1 MMLTADRAVESLV
14 EKFASICSDDY
25 SLTTDRSSEIIDYV
39 MGVTDKFP
47 EMMGKTSHYV
57 YRTVE
62 ALEKLGKKEDGDI
75 FFRAGAVAMH
85 LESNYFRRSPWG
97 VNAFAACLG
106 QDSEAYGLNG
116 KSKSPDRMGALLS
129 RLKKMK
135 QFAGEEEL
143 LSELKSRVKRAQW
156 LFDSKKADS
165 QGNFRDVLDALILVN
180 LCSHPDVE
188 FANKDEIKKLS
199 ALLPELFQHVMAND
213 AEKLHKELY
222 ALIEPLI
229 AGSVQ
234 GKQNSSTQLLGE
246 EFLKQKRSEL
256 IASHYPE
263 ITFSAK
269 HHVSHAVFHQTMV
282 LISSAVLYLT
292 NISGGKQRFLDNVS
306 EVGKELM
313 KVVQHLHELYPMEV
327 RKYLLSMNPRSR
339 SEDDL
344 LAGLV
349 PLDEPYQLIE
359 LMQIEL
365 NSYRVSWSILKAA
378 VANQPEK
385 SMRAYEIVKA
395 PFLKLCFQKM
405 MLDQNITLLHP
416 ESSIEEAV
424 FRVLRQPLEGGRQG
438 LAIARYLSGEY
449 SLEEYWADKDSRG
462 LFNHVNR
469 DRKRINNLISI
480 SFLPID
486 SDPMHRFAILLTH
499 PEWTLDIISDM
510 YHSYAFSGEQI
521 LNRYGD
527 DPQVKRE
534 QLLTSLISLNGMT
547 DYTYQSMP
555 QDEYRRIL
563 QHNLEHAL
571 KQYKKLPTDTRIL
584 TLEVAFEQRDAI
596 PKKQLVAAVQAG
608 LQDASKRANSIA
620 LAAFN
625 HVPDQELYMMIYR
638 AEKKASIKEMA
649 LTAVR
654 SLENSRELYMELL
667 QNEKAGEWKNL
678 IQILLDT
685 AELSPEY
692 AHAALADLADA
703 KKMSRISWLPL
714 KELPSLIRSAD
725 GQPLDDRIKQ
735 YILLQSIDHGSGPN
749 ERLNELREYVSEAS
763 LIRFSTE
770 LLQLWIQDGAPAKEK
785 WVMYISALFGDIQ
798 IVHILTPQIKEWTEN
813 SRGAIAAEAVKVL
826 AYLKEPVALMAI
838 DKVKRSVKNRQVKGA
853 AEEALQLAAEN
864 MGLTAEQLEDRLVT
878 SLGFD
883 EKGTLQLSYGER
895 SFQVKVN
902 ADLQVVVI
910 NEETGKAVKSLPA
923 PAQKD
928 DPELAAQSK
937 TRFTQLKKDLKTMV
951 TIQTARLEESL
962 SKQRLWTAEEWTSL
976 FVDNVI
982 MQKFAVGLIWG
993 IYENGELVR
1002 TFRYMEDG
1010 TFNTVDEDETELP
1023 SEAQVGLVHPLELD
1037 QETLEGWS
1045 TQLEDYEVKQPF
1057 EQLKRQVHLIEEE
1070 EQDKTEYDRLPEDE
1084 FSPTALPKALEKYG
1098 WIKGPAQDGGWF
1110 NEFYKEYGEI
1120 VAELQFSGTSITY
1133 YEGME
1138 DVTLES
1144 LHFFKPNGKR
1154 QHYYYAD
1161 NKSIPLGKIP
1171 GRVFSETIY
1180 DILRAAGR

>member
-1 MMLTADRAVESLV
+1 MMLTADRVVESLV

-165 QGNFRDVLDALILVN
+165 QGNYRDVLDALILVN
-180 LCSHPDVE
+180 LCSHPEVE

-306 EVGKELM
+306 EVGKEIM
-313 KVVQHLHELYPMEV
+313 EVVQHLHELYPMEV

-359 LMQIEL
+359 LMQMEL

-424 FRVLRQPLEGGRQG
+424 FHVLRQPLEGGRQG

-449 SLEEYWADKDSRG
+449 SLQEYWADKDSRG

-486 SDPMHRFAILLTH
+486 SEPMHRFAILLTH

-521 LNRYGD
+521 LNRYGN

-654 SLENSRELYMELL
+654 SLENSRELYTELL

-937 TRFTQLKKDLKTMV
+937 ARFTQLKKDLKTMV

-1110 NEFYKEYGEI
+1110 NEFYKEYGEV

>member
-1 MMLTADRAVESLV
+1 MLTADRAVESLV

-39 MGVTDKFP
+39 MGATEKFP

-62 ALEKLGKKEDGDI
+62 ALSKLGKKEDGDI
-75 FFRAGAVAMH
+75 FFRAGAIAMH

-97 VNAFAACLG
+97 VNAFTACLG
-106 QDSEAYGLNG
+106 DDSEAYGLNG
-116 KSKSPDRMGALLS
+116 KSKSSDRMATLLS

-135 QFAGEEEL
+135 QYAGEEEI
-143 LSELKSRVKRAQW
+143 LSELKRRVKRAQW

-165 QGNFRDVLDALILVN
+165 QGNFRDVIDAMMLVH
-180 LCSHPDVE
+180 LCVQPDVE
-188 FANKDEIKKLS
+188 FVNKQEIKDMS
-199 ALLPELFQHVMAND
+199 SVLPELFQHVMAND
-213 AEKLHKELY
+213 AAKLHQELY
-222 ALIEPLI
+222 RLIEPLVT
-229 AGSVQ
+229 GNVQ
-234 GKQNSSTQLLGE
+234 GKQNSSSQLLEE
-246 EFLKQKRSEL
+246 EFLKRKRSEL
-256 IASHYPE
+256 IAKHYPE
-263 ITFSAK
+263 ITYSAK
-269 HHVSHAVFHQTMV
+269 HHVSHAEFHQTMV
-282 LISSAVLYLT
+282 LLSSAVLYLT
-292 NISGGKQRFLDNVS
+292 NINGGKQRFLDNVS
-306 EVGKELM
+306 DVGKVLLE
-313 KVVQHLHELYPMEV
+313 VIHHLHELYPMEV

-344 LAGLV
+344 LSGLI
-349 PLDEPYQLIE
+349 PLNEPYQLIE
-359 LMQIEL
+359 MTQLEL
-365 NSYRVSWSILKAA
+365 NSYRVSWIIIKAA
-378 VANQPEK
+378 IANQPEHAK
-385 SMRAYEIVKA
+385 RAYEIVRA
-395 PFLKLCFQKM
+395 PFLKLCLHKM
-405 MLDQNITLLHP
+405 MLDQDIHGIQP
-416 ESSIEEAV
+416 ENTIEEAV

-449 SLEEYWADKDSRG
+449 TLEEYWEDKDSRG

-486 SDPMHRFAILLTH
+486 SEPMHRFAILLTH
-499 PEWTLDIISDM
+499 PEWTLDIVSDM

-521 LNRYGD
+521 LNTYGD

-563 QHNLEHAL
+563 QQNLEYAL
-571 KQYKKLPTDTRIL
+571 KQYKKLPTDTRLL
-584 TLEVAFEQRDAI
+584 TLEVAFEQRSTL
-596 PKKQLVAAVQAG
+596 PKQQLVAAIQAG
-608 LQDASKRANSIA
+608 LQDASKRASSMA
-620 LAAFN
+620 LAEFN
-625 HVPDQELYMMIYR
+625 RVPDQELYMMIYR

-649 LTAVR
+649 LTAIR
-654 SLENSRELYMELL
+654 SLDNSKELYTELL
-667 QNEKAGEWKNL
+667 QSEKATEWKNL

-685 AELSPEY
+685 ADLSPEY
-692 AHAALADLADA
+692 SHAALADLADA

-714 KELPSLIRSAD
+714 KELPALIRSAD
-725 GQPLDDRIKQ
+725 GLPLDDRIKQ
-735 YILLQSIDHGSGPN
+735 YVLLQSIDHGSGPN

-763 LIRFSTE
+763 LIRFSKE

-785 WVMYISALFGDIQ
+785 WVMYVSALFGDLQ

-826 AYLKEPVALMAI
+826 AFLKEPAALMAI

-902 ADLQVVVI
+902 ADLQVVVV

-928 DPELAAQSK
+928 DPELAAESK
-937 TRFTQLKKDLKTMV
+937 ARFTQLKKDLKTMV
-951 TIQTARLEESL
+951 TIQTARLEEFL

-993 IYENGELVR
+993 VYEQGELVR

-1010 TFNTVDEDETELP
+1010 TFNTVDEDETDLP
-1023 SEAQVGLVHPLELD
+1023 SGAQVGLVHPLELD
-1037 QETLEGWS
+1037 QDTLEGWA

-1057 EQLKRQVHLIEEE
+1057 EQLKRQIHLIEDE
-1070 EQDKTEYDRLPEDE
+1070 DRAKTEYDRLPEEE

-1120 VAELQFSGTSITY
+1120 VAELRFSGTSITY
-1133 YEGME
+1133 YEGMD

-1161 NKSIPLGKIP
+1161 NKSIPLGQIS
-1171 GRVFSETIY
+1171 GRVFSETLY
-1180 DILRAAGR
+1180 DILRATGR

>member
-1 MMLTADRAVESLV
+1 MLTADRAVESLV
-14 EKFASICSDDY
+14 EKFASLCSDDY
-25 SLTTDRSSEIIDYV
+25 SLKTDRSSEIIDYV
-39 MGVTDKFP
+39 MGATDKFP
-47 EMMGKTSHYV
+47 DMMGKTSHYV
-57 YRTVE
+57 YRTVD
-62 ALEKLGKKEDGDI
+62 ALTKLGKKHDGDL

-97 VNAFAACLG
+97 VSAFDACLG
-106 QDSEAYGLNG
+106 EDSEAYGLNG
-116 KSKSPDRMGALLS
+116 KSKNLNRMEALSS

-135 QFAGEEEL
+135 QFAGEQEIL
-143 LSELKSRVKRAQW
+143 AELKRRVKRAQW

-165 QGNFRDVLDALILVN
+165 EGNFRDVVDALMLVH
-180 LCSHPDVE
+180 LCMQLQEE
-188 FANKDEIKKLS
+188 FTNTDEIQES
-199 ALLPELFQHVMAND
+199 REMLPQLFQHILAND
-213 AEKLHKELY
+213 ARKLRDELY
-222 ALIEPLI
+222 GLIEPLI
-229 AGSVQ
+229 AGSIQ
-234 GKQNSSTQLLGE
+234 GKQGSSAQLLE
-246 EFLKQKRSEL
+246 EGFLQQNRSQL
-256 IASHYPE
+256 IAKHYPE
-263 ITFSAK
+263 ITFSPK

-282 LISSAVLYLT
+282 LVSSAVLYLT
-292 NISGGKQRFLDNVS
+292 NIHGGKQRFLDHVS
-306 EVGKELM
+306 EVGAVLLEITR
-313 KVVQHLHELYPMEV
+313 HLHQLYPMEV
-327 RKYLLSMNPRSR
+327 RQYLLSMNSR
-339 SEDDL
+339 ARNENDL

-349 PLDEPYQLIE
+349 PLDEPYQLVE
-359 LMQIEL
+359 TLRLEL
-365 NSYRVSWSILKAA
+365 NSYRVSWNTLKAA
-378 VANQPEK
+378 IASQPEQSK
-385 SMRAYEIVKA
+385 RAYEIVQA
-395 PFLKLCFQKM
+395 PFLKLCIQKM
-405 MLDQNITLLHP
+405 MLDQDISLLH
-416 ESSIEEAV
+416 SDVSIEEAV

-469 DRKRINNLISI
+469 DRKRVNILISI

-486 SDPMHRFAILLTH
+486 SEAMHRFVILLTH
-499 PEWTLDIISDM
+499 PEWTMDIVSDM

-521 LNRYGD
+521 LNTYGN

-555 QDEYRRIL
+555 QEEYRRIL
-563 QHNLEHAL
+563 QQNMEHAL
-571 KQYKKLPTDTRIL
+571 KHYKKLPTDTRIL
-584 TLEVAFEQRDAI
+584 TLEVAFEQRDSM

-620 LAAFN
+620 LAEFN
-625 HVPDQELYMMIYR
+625 RIPDQELYMMIYR
-638 AEKKASIKEMA
+638 AEKKAAIKEMV
-649 LTAVR
+649 LTAIR
-654 SLENSRELYMELL
+654 SLDNSKQLYTELL
-667 QNEKAGEWKNL
+667 ENEKSADWKNL

-714 KELPSLIRSAD
+714 KELPALIRVAD
-725 GQPLDDRIKQ
+725 GQPLDERIKQ
-735 YILLQSIDHGSGPN
+735 YVLVQSIDHNSGPN
-749 ERLNELREYVSEAS
+749 ERLNELREYVSETS
-763 LIRFSTE
+763 LIRFSKE
-770 LLQLWIQDGAPAKEK
+770 LLQLWIQEEAPAKEK
-785 WVMYISALFGDIQ
+785 WIMYLSALFGDIE
-798 IVHILTPQIKEWTEN
+798 IVHILTPQIKEWTES

-826 AYLKEPVALMAI
+826 AFLNEPAALMAI
-838 DKVKRSVKNRQVKGA
+838 DKIKRSVKNRQVKGS

-864 MGLTAEQLEDRLVT
+864 LGLTAEQLEDRLVT

-883 EKGTLQLSYGER
+883 AKGTLQLSYGER

-902 ADLQVVVI
+902 ADLQVVVL
-910 NEETGKAVKSLPA
+910 NEETGKVVKSLPA

-937 TRFTQLKKDLKTMV
+937 ARFTQLKKDLKTMV
-951 TIQTARLEESL
+951 TIQTQRLEESL
-962 SKQRLWTAEEWTSL
+962 SKQRLWTAEEWTAL

-993 IYENGELVR
+993 IYEHGELVR

-1010 TFNTVDEDETELP
+1010 TFNTVDEDETDLP
-1023 SEAQVGLVHPLELD
+1023 SGAQVGLVHPLELD
-1037 QETLEGWS
+1037 QETLEGWA

-1057 EQLKRQVHLIEEE
+1057 EQLKRAIHMIEDED
-1070 EQDKTEYDRLPEDE
+1070 QAKTEYDRLPQEE

-1098 WIKGPAQDGGWF
+1098 WIKGPAEDGGWF
-1110 NEFYKEYGEI
+1110 NEFYKEYGDL
-1120 VAELQFSGTSITY
+1120 VAELRFSGTSITY

-1144 LHFFKPNGKR
+1144 LHFFKPHGSR

-1161 NKSIPLGKIP
+1161 IKSIALGKIP
-1171 GRVFSETIY
+1171 GRVFSETLY